1 MTTEPRKAI
10 KRMKKEKKRKSLH
23 DGLAMDQRKKR
34 KLSSSR
40 PRENQSQKLYD
51 FEKIESKRQQDMPAT
66 LAAGA
71 AAVTFPHRYI
81 VAPMV
86 GASELPFRLLTRKY
100 GAQLVYTPMMVASEF
115 VNSEEYRAREF
126 QTTTFD
132 RPLVCHFAAVS

>member
-1 MTTEPRKAI
+1 MTTELRKAM
-10 KRMKKEKKRKSLH
+10 KNMKKEKKRKSFS
-23 DGLAMDQRKKR
+23 DGDAMDQSKKR
-34 KLSSSR
+34 RSSSSI
-40 PRENQSQKLYD
+40 PKENESQNHHD
-51 FEKIESKRQQDMPAT
+51 GEKTESKRMKDTPAT
-66 LAAGA
+66 AVA

-115 VNSEEYRAREF
+115 VKSEEYRTKEF
-126 QTTTFD
+126 QTTPFD